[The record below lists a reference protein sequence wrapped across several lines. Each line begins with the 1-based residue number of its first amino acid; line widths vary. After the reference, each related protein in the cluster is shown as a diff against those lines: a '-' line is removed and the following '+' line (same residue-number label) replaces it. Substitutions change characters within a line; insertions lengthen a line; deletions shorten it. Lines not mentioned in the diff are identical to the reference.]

1 MAQTVSAADHVLWVV
16 TDRQLQDLVMTRSNF
31 RAQQLEQIARFRL
44 ALLASVP
51 VSVQN
56 FEQKAA

>member
-1 MAQTVSAADHVLWVV
+1 
-16 TDRQLQDLVMTRSNF
+16 MTRSNF